1 MSDLR
6 VDPSDTA
13 PRRFDALLLAVL
25 LIARVRIDTLA
36 DMVLPTRHQD
46 VARHPILGHILS
58 PKGMELL
65 ADWLSDP
72 LALVLISLAFTGL
85 VIYLIVD
92 AVADRLRPET
102 AYRVKLALIWAIILI
117 IVFAPTFKLILLRQQ
132 SGPAS
137 YTHDGGV
144 IQTEAVIQF
153 FLEGKNPYVE
163 DYLDTPMAEW
173 GIDFRT
179 ALYHFPYLPWTFVFS
194 TPFYLISKATLGWYD
209 QRFVYLLLFALT
221 LAMAPRLA
229 RRPEHRLMLVMLLG
243 LNPIMASDVIFGQ
256 NDSFI
261 LFWIVFSLW
270 LWQRGREA
278 PSARR
283 WWWAGSAVAYGLAC
297 ASKPTAWFMAPFY
310 ALLLTDRAALSWS
323 DLREIIPSLIRRAI
337 PAIVVFLLLVLP
349 YVIWNLDALIDDVW
363 RWSSGTAEIPY
374 QIRGWGLANFVLAL
388 GLVEDRLSYWP
399 FWIPELLIALPLL
412 LVTVSRQM
420 RRNGIDA
427 ACWGYGLLLF
437 GFLFAS
443 RFLNE
448 NYLGYI
454 LAFLALGALATP
466 VEEPS

>member
-1 MSDLR
+1 MNER
-6 VDPSDTA
+6 GPTPAIPS
-13 PRRFDALLLAVL
+13 PRRLDALLLALL

-36 DMVLPTRHQD
+36 DLVLPTRHQD
-46 VARHPILGHILS
+46 VARHPVLGHILS

-65 ADWLSDP
+65 ADWLTDP
-72 LALVLISLAFTGL
+72 LSLVLISLAFTGL
-85 VIYLIVD
+85 VLYLIVNEI
-92 AVADRLRPET
+92 ADRLGPAT
-102 AYRVKLALIWAIILI
+102 TYRIKLALIWAIILV
-117 IVFAPTFKLILLRQQ
+117 IVFAPTGKLILLRQQ

-163 DYLDTPMAEW
+163 DYLNTPMAEW

-194 TPFYLISKATLGWYD
+194 TPFYLLSQAVLGWYD

-221 LAMAPRLA
+221 LALVPRLA
-229 RRPEHRLMLVMLLG
+229 RSPQRRLMLVMLIG

-261 LFWIVFSLW
+261 LFWIVLSLW
-270 LWQRGREA
+270 LWQRGREH

-283 WWWAGSAVAYGLAC
+283 RWWAASAVAYGLAC

-310 ALLLTDRAALSWS
+310 ALLLTDVPSIEWR
-323 DLREIIPSLIRRAI
+323 DLPGQIGPVLRRAV
-337 PAIVVFLLLVLP
+337 PAILVFLVLLIP
-349 YVIWNLDALIDDVW
+349 YLIWDVNALIDDVW
-363 RWSSGTAEIPY
+363 RWSSGTAEVPY

-388 GLVEDRLSYWP
+388 GLVESRLSYWP
-399 FWIPELLIALPLL
+399 FWIPELLIAVPLL
-412 LVTVSRQM
+412 ALTLRQQM
-420 RRNGIDA
+420 RYNRLDT
-427 ACWGYGLLLF
+427 ACWGYGVLLM

-454 LAFLALGALATP
+454 LAFLAMGALAAP
-466 VEEPS
+466 SEESS